1 MNKVRLQ
8 SYPCRILKSRAARI
22 KKRKRKHKVA
32 SGNTSRSDLWRSHG
46 LQGFFRVSFSTSCS
60 SLLWPLFQQLAAA
73 VRASG
78 RQIKLVELKSPDTVT
93 SGEKSRGAIRV
104 ARRENSTRLRDGA
117 RAPCVFPLCFSFSLI
132 NCLLVQEKFQSD
144 LAIPL
149 SLGDIIMTGA
159 MLFFSRVG
167 QPRPCRLVEKLRS
180 SFLEKKKN
188 EKFAA
193 ESFCRER
200 YR

>member
-1 MNKVRLQ
+1 MSNFKVPSGENKKEKKKTQ
-8 SYPCRILKSRAARI
+8 SRFWQHVSKRSLAISRA
-22 KKRKRKHKVA
+22 
-32 SGNTSRSDLWRSHG
+32 TG
-46 LQGFFRVSFSTSCS
+46 LFLRFVFDFLFLA
-60 SLLWPLFQQLAAA
+60 LLWPLFRQLAAA

-104 ARRENSTRLRDGA
+104 ARRENSTGLRDGA

-144 LAIPL
+144 LVTIPL

-159 MLFFSRVG
+159 RCSFSPASDSRDRVVWSRNSV
-167 QPRPCRLVEKLRS
+167 PVS
-180 SFLEKKKN
+180 SKKKK
-188 EKFAA
+188 EKFAV
-193 ESFCRER
+193 ESFRRER